1 MLVQSAIHFALDY
14 LIQTVC
20 RYFEVSISSN
30 KVWGKGVLQFLNG
43 EVFSSYSSTNAAS
56 LSSLQ
61 ISLIFALSK
70 GIEVTYLGEIF

>member
-30 KVWGKGVLQFLNG
+30 KVWGKGVFAKLC
-43 EVFSSYSSTNAAS
+43 TRTS
-56 LSSLQ
+56 LD
-61 ISLIFALSK
+61 
-70 GIEVTYLGEIF
+70 

>member
-30 KVWGKGVLQFLNG
+30 KVWGILIQNNLC
-43 EVFSSYSSTNAAS
+43 
-56 LSSLQ
+56 SSLLHKLGN
-61 ISLIFALSK
+61 SLFHK
-70 GIEVTYLGEIF
+70 

>member
-1 MLVQSAIHFALDY
+1 MSLVLNMVAIGKL
-14 LIQTVC
+14 
-20 RYFEVSISSN
+20 E
-30 KVWGKGVLQFLNG
+30 WGKGVLQFLNG